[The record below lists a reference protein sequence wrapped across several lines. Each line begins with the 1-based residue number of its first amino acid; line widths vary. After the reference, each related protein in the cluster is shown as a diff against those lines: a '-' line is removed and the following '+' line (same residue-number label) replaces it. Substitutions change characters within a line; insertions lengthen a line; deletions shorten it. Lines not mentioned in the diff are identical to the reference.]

1 VAESFEKLFARLA
14 AEGRIAPDMDVPT
27 VAKVFSV
34 LGDGLFMRRA
44 LDPDFEPDVV
54 IPAVMKLVEKLLGPQ
69 PDNGEPRGERE
80 EQATEPRR

>member
-1 VAESFEKLFARLA
+1 
-14 AEGRIAPDMDVPT
+14 
-27 VAKVFSV
+27 
-34 LGDGLFMRRA
+34 MRRA